1 MRGFARPGVRLAAPC
16 DLMAPTFTTT
26 IGEWPVDSVITASSG
41 SGKGEEHDCWTTTE
55 EALTQDLSEELR
67 DAWER
72 LRETAARFGDQR
84 IYASHKSI
92 MFTLFLLLL
101 CAPEEELPR
110 SLRLPWPLVESSAS
124 TTRRSKLENQVR
136 ARDSD

>member
-41 SGKGEEHDCWTTTE
+41 SGKG
-55 EALTQDLSEELR
+55 LR